1 LIAGSRVLLV
11 TTETTII
18 GYRPPNPSRPYDL
31 VGAALFG
38 DGAAAAILG
47 TDPRPETKAAANDN
61 NNNNNNSDNVGKDDE
76 GSKVLVYP
84 RETPYFELHWA
95 GQSFLPG
102 TDQTIVG
109 NLTEEGIIFRLGRDL
124 PKIIEDNIEA
134 FCSNLLGKAIEI
146 RGSASSSSSAAG
158 SGSKA
163 SAEAEAEAEAASAG
177 AGAGEQALSYRDL
190 FWAVHPGGPAILN
203 ALEKK
208 LELPPEKL
216 ACSRE
221 VLMDYGNV
229 SSNTII
235 YVLDYLRQQQR
246 QQTPPSPA
254 GEWGLI
260 LAFGPGITFEGL
272 VARKLV

>member
-1 LIAGSRVLLV
+1 MV

-18 GYRPPNPSRPYDL
+18 GYRPPNPNRPYDL

-38 DGAAAAILG
+38 DGAAATILG
-47 TDPRPETKAAANDN
+47 TDPRSESIPSPIPSSNESEN
-61 NNNNNNSDNVGKDDE
+61 NKNGVIYSE
-76 GSKVLVYP
+76 
-84 RETPYFELHWA
+84 EIPYFELHWA

-102 TDQTIVG
+102 TDHTIVG

-124 PKIIEDNIEA
+124 PKIIEDNIEV
-134 FCSNLLGKAIEI
+134 FCKRLLEKAIEI
-146 RGSASSSSSAAG
+146 NGN
-158 SGSKA
+158 SKT
-163 SAEAEAEAEAASAG
+163 
-177 AGAGEQALSYRDL
+177 QLNYNDL

-208 LELPPEKL
+208 LDLPLEKL
-216 ACSRE
+216 QCSRE

-235 YVLDYLRQQQR
+235 YVLDYLRQQLSPSP
-246 QQTPPSPA
+246 PPSSSSSPNINKD
-254 GEWGLI
+254 EWGLI